1 MTGAVIVLILVT
13 LQRLGELLLAS
24 RNTRRLLA
32 RGGHEVGRSHYPVMV
47 LLHASWLLGLWV
59 LAWDRPIAWPWL
71 AIFLVLQVGRLWV
84 IATLGGRWTTRVIVL
99 PGAPLVRHGPFR
111 FASHPNYIVVA
122 GEIAALPLA
131 FGLVSFAVAFSL
143 LNAAMLAYRIRCEA
157 AALRQNADPAATHPA
172 ANSA

>member
-1 MTGAVIVLILVT
+1 MTGAVIVLTLVT
-13 LQRLGELLLAS
+13 LQRLGELLLAH

-32 RGGHEVGRSHYPVMV
+32 RGAYEVGRSHYPVMV

-59 LAWDRPIAWPWL
+59 LAWDKPIAWPWL

-84 IATLGGRWTTRVIVL
+84 ISTLGGRWTTRVIVL

-111 FASHPNYIVVA
+111 LASHPNYLVVA

-131 FGLVSFAVAFSL
+131 FGLVAFAVGFSL
-143 LNAAMLAYRIRCEA
+143 LNAAMLAYRIRCET
-157 AALRQNADPAATHPA
+157 AALRQASRPIVANPA
-172 ANSA
+172 